1 MTMIKKALTYDDI
14 LLVPRYSEIRS
25 RKEIDISNKLDENI
39 TLRLPI
45 IASPMD
51 TVSGFE
57 MASYLSKAGA
67 MAIIHRYMSVVDQTQ
82 TVSDLKNE
90 TGSVVAAAIG
100 TGREHITRAR
110 CLALAG
116 VDVLCIDVAHGHHV
130 AVKEI
135 IDSLKSEDTF
145 DGIHIMAGNV
155 ATPKAVADLARW
167 GANSIRI
174 GIGGGSICS
183 TRIQTGHGVPT
194 LQSVMDCMQTADE
207 YDVKIIADGGI
218 RNSGDIVKSYASGAD
233 FVMVGSLLAG
243 TTEAPGRIITMGDRK
258 YKEYRGMASAEAQME
273 WRGRTASLEGVS
285 SMIPYKGPIA
295 PIVEQIENGIRSGFS
310 YSGAQTFKKFQSVA
324 EIIEQTPAGQLES
337 STHIRV
343 RYG

>member
-1 MTMIKKALTYDDI
+1 MIKKALTYDDV

-25 RKEIDISNKLDENI
+25 RKEIDISSKLDDNI

-57 MASYLSKAGA
+57 MASFLSKSGA
-67 MAIIHRYMSVVDQTQ
+67 LAIIHRYMSTAEQAQ

-90 TGSVVAAAIG
+90 TGSVAAAAIG
-100 TGREHITRAR
+100 TGEEHLTRAR
-110 CLALAG
+110 CLASVGA
-116 VDVLCIDVAHGHHV
+116 DILCIDVAHGHHI

-135 IDSLKSEDTF
+135 IDSLKSDAAF
-145 DGIHIMAGNV
+145 DGVHIMAGNV
-155 ATPKAVADLARW
+155 ATPEAVADLARW
-167 GANSIRI
+167 GADSVRI

-194 LQSVMDCMQTADE
+194 LQSVMDCMRTADE
-207 YDVKIIADGGI
+207 CNVKIIADGGI
-218 RNSGDIVKSYASGAD
+218 RNSGDIVKSYAAGAD

-258 YKEYRGMASAEAQME
+258 YKEYRGMASAEAQMA

-285 SMIPYKGPIA
+285 SMIPYKGPVS
-295 PIVEQIENGIRSGFS
+295 PIIEQIENGIRSGFS
-310 YSGAQTFKKFQSVA
+310 YSGSQNFTQFQSVA
-324 EIIEQTPAGQLES
+324 EMIEQTSAGQLES

>member
-1 MTMIKKALTYDDI
+1 VKKTVTYDDV

-25 RKEIDISNKLDENI
+25 RKEIDVSNDLDDNI
-39 TLRLPI
+39 RLRVPI

-57 MASYLSKAGA
+57 MASLMSKLGGLSV
-67 MAIIHRYMSVVDQTQ
+67 IHRYMDVSDQARI
-82 TVSDLKNE
+82 VGDLKNE
-90 TGSVVAAAIG
+90 TGAFVAAAIG
-100 TGREHITRAR
+100 TGRDNVVRAT
-110 CLALAG
+110 CLVQAG
-116 VDVLCIDVAHGHHV
+116 VDVLCVDVAHGHHI

-135 IDSLKSEDTF
+135 IEDLRSLSAF
-145 DGIHIMAGNV
+145 DNVHIMAGNV
-155 ATPKAVADLARW
+155 ATPEAVSSLASW

-194 LQSVMDCMQTADE
+194 LQSVLDCAAVADE
-207 YDVKIIADGGI
+207 HDVKIIADGGI
-218 RNSGDIVKSYASGAD
+218 RNSGDIVKSYAAGAD
-233 FVMVGSLLAG
+233 FVMIGSLLAG

-258 YKEYRGMASAEAQME
+258 YKEYRGMASAEAQMD

-285 SMIPYKGPIA
+285 SMIPYKGPVL
-295 PIVEQIENGIRSGFS
+295 PILEQIENGIRSGFS
-310 YSGAQTFKKFQSVA
+310 YSGARTFTEFQTQASMIQQSS
-324 EIIEQTPAGQLES
+324 AGQLES

>member
-1 MTMIKKALTYDDI
+1 MISKTLTYDDV
-14 LLVPRYSEIRS
+14 LLAPKYSEIRS
-25 RKEIDISNKLDENI
+25 RKEIDISNKLDDNI

-57 MASYLSKAGA
+57 MASVLSKLGA
-67 MAIIHRYMSVVDQTQ
+67 LSIIHRYATAEGQCRI
-82 TVSDLKNE
+82 VSDLKSE
-90 TGSVVAAAIG
+90 TGAVVGAAIG
-100 TGREHITRAR
+100 TDKEALMRAR
-110 CLALAG
+110 CLAKVG
-116 VDVLCIDVAHGHHV
+116 VDVICIDVAHGHHI
-130 AVKEI
+130 AVKEALRA
-135 IDSLKSEDTF
+135 LKSDSCF

-155 ATPKAVADLARW
+155 ATPSAVQALSDW
-167 GANSIRI
+167 GADSIRI

-194 LQSVMDCMQTADE
+194 LQSVMDCAEVADANG
-207 YDVKIIADGGI
+207 VKIIADGGI
-218 RNSGDIVKSYASGAD
+218 RNSGDIVKSYAAGAD
-233 FVMVGSLLAG
+233 FVMIGSMLAG

-258 YKEYRGMASAEAQME
+258 YKEYRGMASAEAQLE

-285 SMIPYKGPIA
+285 SMIPYKGPVL
-295 PIVEQIENGIRSGFS
+295 PILEQIENGIRSGFS
-310 YSGAQTFKKFQSVA
+310 YSGARTFSEFQSLA
-324 EIIEQTPAGQLES
+324 EMIQQTSAGQLES

>member
-1 MTMIKKALTYDDI
+1 MKKTVTYDDV

-25 RKEIDISNKLDENI
+25 RKEIDISNDLDDNI
-39 TLRLPI
+39 RLRVPI

-57 MASYLSKAGA
+57 MASLMSKMGGLSV
-67 MAIIHRYMSVVDQTQ
+67 IHRYMD
-82 TVSDLKNE
+82 VSEQARIVGDLKSE
-90 TGSVVAAAIG
+90 TGAYVAAAIG
-100 TGREHITRAR
+100 TGKTNMTRAH
-110 CLALAG
+110 CLIKAG
-116 VDVLCIDVAHGHHV
+116 VDVLCVDVAHGHHI
-130 AVKEI
+130 AVREI
-135 IDSLKSEDTF
+135 IESLRASEWANDV
-145 DGIHIMAGNV
+145 HIMAGNV
-155 ATPKAVADLARW
+155 ATPEAVSSLATW

-194 LQSVMDCMQTADE
+194 LQSVLDCASVADE

-218 RNSGDIVKSYASGAD
+218 RNSGDIVKSYAAGAD
-233 FVMVGSLLAG
+233 FVMIGSLLAG

-258 YKEYRGMASAEAQME
+258 YKEYRGMASAEAQMD

-285 SMIPYKGPIA
+285 SMIPYKGPVL
-295 PIVEQIENGIRSGFS
+295 PILEQIENGVRSGFS
-310 YSGAQTFKKFQSVA
+310 YSGARTFAEFQNRAIMIQQSS
-324 EIIEQTPAGQLES
+324 AGQLES
-337 STHIRV
+337 STHIKV